1 MEIAFIIWMLT
12 WFAWLLY
19 ESKWLT
25 VRLLVG
31 LERFADSA
39 VTDRMK
45 GELLT
50 QWPLSKIQHA
60 LFGRDYMQPLFGWG
74 YCWQYKDFKPVY
86 EVELVGEHYRTIM
99 HSNDTQV
106 LRDAFRVNRNPYL
119 KVKV

>member
-31 LERFADSA
+31 LEQFADSA

-60 LFGRDYMQPLFGWG
+60 LFGRDYMQPLF
-74 YCWQYKDFKPVY
+74 
-86 EVELVGEHYRTIM
+86 H
-99 HSNDTQV
+99 N
-106 LRDAFRVNRNPYL
+106 N
-119 KVKV
+119 